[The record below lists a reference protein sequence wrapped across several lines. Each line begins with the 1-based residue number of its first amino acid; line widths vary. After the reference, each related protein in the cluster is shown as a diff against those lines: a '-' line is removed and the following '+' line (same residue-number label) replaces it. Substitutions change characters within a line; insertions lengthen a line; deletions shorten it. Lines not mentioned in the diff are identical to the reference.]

1 MFERSPRMLSPQIA
15 LKWRG
20 EPKQMTLG
28 RKDEQKVTAHL
39 VFFGGGG
46 RKRGEEEEGGGSAV
60 CYVAFP
66 MWNSPSSFVTYFKAG
81 FHQNLVLK
89 FRNRQLLASSSK
101 I

>member
-1 MFERSPRMLSPQIA
+1 MFERSPRMLSPKIA

-39 VFFGGGG
+39 VFWGGG
-46 RKRGEEEEGGGSAV
+46 EEEGGGSAV
-60 CYVAFP
+60 SYVAFP
-66 MWNSPSSFVTYFKAG
+66 MWNSPSSDVTYFNAR

>member
-1 MFERSPRMLSPQIA
+1 
-15 LKWRG
+15 
-20 EPKQMTLG
+20 MTLG

-39 VFFGGGG
+39 VFFWGGG
-46 RKRGEEEEGGGSAV
+46 EEEGGGSAV
-60 CYVAFP
+60 SYVAFP

-89 FRNRQLLASSSK
+89 FRNIQLLASSSK